1 MPETIAKLI
10 TCRIRATGQ
19 VGEFLPDVARAMLA
33 SGVAEE
39 VGVKRSMQPES
50 AMLQPAQER
59 AVSQTAARARGR
71 R

>member
-1 MPETIAKLI
+1 MTESVLKLV

-39 VGVKRSMQPES
+39 IARSAKPES
-50 AMLQPAQER
+50 AMVRPAAEQ
-59 AVSQTAARARGR
+59 AVSHTAARARGR

>member
-1 MPETIAKLI
+1 MSESIPKLV
-10 TCRIRATGQ
+10 TVRIRESGQ
-19 VGEFLPDVARAMLA
+19 CAEFLPDVARAMLA

-39 VGVKRSMQPES
+39 IARSAKPES
-50 AMLQPAQER
+50 AMVKPASEQ

>member
-1 MPETIAKLI
+1 MIAKLV

-33 SGVAEE
+33 SGIAEE
-39 VGVKRSMQPES
+39 VGVPRSAHPES
-50 AMLQPAQER
+50 AMVQPAQER
-59 AVSQTAARARGR
+59 AVAQTAARARGR